1 MGDKIREKLTSKGI
15 NIIYS
20 RDQTNEVLEIG
31 SKSEV
36 IKFGS
41 FTPPNMDLPD
51 GPTMK
56 LLTGEGISIELSK
69 RRATM
74 PFWHRN
80 MDYDEV
86 IICVKGSAE
95 WLTENGKYQL
105 NEGEMLLI
113 PRGVS
118 HTASANKE
126 SSYMAI
132 EIKSKSPLEN
142 KVQNVK
148 R

>member
-15 NIIYS
+15 NVIFS
-20 RDQTNEVLEIG
+20 RDRDNETLEIG
-31 SKSEV
+31 SKSE
-36 IKFGS
+36 IIQYGKL
-41 FTPPNMDLPD
+41 TPPNMDLPD

-56 LLTGEGISIELSK
+56 LLTGEGVSIELSK

-80 MDYDEV
+80 MDFDEV
-86 IICVKGSAE
+86 IICVKGTAE
-95 WLTENGKYQL
+95 WLTENGTYQL
-105 NEGEMLLI
+105 KEGEMLLI

-118 HTASANKE
+118 HTASAKND
-126 SSYMAI
+126 SNYMAI
-132 EIKSKSPLEN
+132 EIKSRAPLQN
-142 KVQNVK
+142 NVQNVK